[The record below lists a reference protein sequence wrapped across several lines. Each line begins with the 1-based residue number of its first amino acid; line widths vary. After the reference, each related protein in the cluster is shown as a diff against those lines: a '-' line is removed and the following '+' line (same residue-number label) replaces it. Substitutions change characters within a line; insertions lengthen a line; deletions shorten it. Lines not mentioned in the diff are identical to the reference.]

1 VNTTKKSVKR
11 GSRITVQIQGTL
23 KNCSTTNKNSNNLAN
38 SKVVDLLGFET
49 IINLSKATYDP
60 LSFLDTEIKV
70 GLKVAKAKMDQKT

>member
-1 VNTTKKSVKR
+1 
-11 GSRITVQIQGTL
+11 
-23 KNCSTTNKNSNNLAN
+23 
-38 SKVVDLLGFET
+38 VVDLLGFET